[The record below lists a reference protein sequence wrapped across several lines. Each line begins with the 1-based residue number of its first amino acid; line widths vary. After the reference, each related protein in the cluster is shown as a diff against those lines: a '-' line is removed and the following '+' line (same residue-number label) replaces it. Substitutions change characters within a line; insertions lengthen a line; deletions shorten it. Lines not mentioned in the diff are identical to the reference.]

1 MPRAQVP
8 FFAMNAGEVSAAA
21 LNRVDLEKMRL
32 AAEDMINWMPSVLGP
47 MSLRPGLKYQS
58 ASLGDAKC
66 RLLPFIFNASTTSL
80 LEITASGLRV
90 RNSDTLVTYANN
102 GTNITNGT
110 FTGVSATYTRT
121 LTTVTITKTAHG
133 LANGTAVYCDFTSGG
148 AADGNY
154 TVANATANTF
164 DITTTAS
171 GTISTSNVTYYPY
184 WSNTSTTGASISFAS
199 DRLELNNTEYAYA
212 RARQA
217 VTVASGDQAVRHC
230 VKITVARGPIVFR
243 IGSSAGGTEIIGNQ
257 TLDEGQHFI
266 AFTPNTGTI
275 YIEVEAISTG
285 RSVKLV
291 DGIEIYRDA
300 DLQITT
306 PWAEADLNKIRY
318 AQSGSIVFIACAG
331 YQQYKIERRG
341 PNSWS
346 VAKYISS
353 AGPYLGYSAR
363 KEKIQPSGL
372 TGNITLTANQ
382 SYFSSDMVGSI
393 FQIAHPKQTVTIN
406 ITSADQYS
414 DYIRVTGVGTT
425 DRAWSLSISY
435 GSGASG
441 TLTLERAFG
450 TPDGWTTTNTYTTN
464 TSATIDDS
472 GTTFGSSSNN
482 LITYWRIS
490 AMPGAT
496 IAGII
501 TATLTYEGGRKV
513 GSARITGYTSATSV
527 SAEVVT
533 PLGDTTYTEDWKP
546 GAWSGAASWPS
557 AVTFY
562 DGRLWWAGL
571 DKVYGSVSDDYYN
584 YDPETEG
591 DAGPIVRSVATGP
604 VEGIAW
610 MMPLQRLI
618 VGTASSEVSIRSSS
632 FDEPLTPTAFTARNA
647 STMGSAPIQAM
658 PIDSSGVFV
667 QRNKTKIFEFI
678 YDVETNDYGARE
690 LTRLNQTICK
700 PGVVAI
706 AVQRQPD
713 TRIWFVKEDGAVAML
728 LYDRADSVVG
738 WARFVTD
745 GEIENVAIL
754 PTGEDDDVYFVVK
767 RTIGGVAKRYIEK
780 LASADELDVTG
791 VSYYVDSSIRFQS
804 VSPTQTVTGLTH
816 LAGKQV
822 VVFAPRLFCFEGA
835 SFETDAFQADS
846 TTGAEPRTTY
856 TVNGSGEITLDFAV
870 TDVVVGLPYT
880 AKYKSVKLAY
890 GSAAGTALTQKKRVD
905 HLGIVGLNTAPDGLR
920 IGRDYDN
927 MTKLSAIYKGK
938 QLDDYFIVEEW
949 DYDATAFPGKF
960 DTDSRICITAQSP
973 YPATIA
979 GLVINMQNNDRG

>member
-1 MPRAQVP
+1 
-8 FFAMNAGEVSAAA
+8 MNAGEVSQAA

-32 AAEDMINWMPSVLGP
+32 AAEDMINWTPSVLGP

-58 ASLGDAKC
+58 ATHGNAKC

-90 RNSDTLVTYANN
+90 RNGDTLVTYPNN
-102 GTNITNGT
+102 STTIANGT
-110 FTGVSATYTRT
+110 FTGVAATYTRT
-121 LTTVTITKTAHG
+121 LTTVTITSANHG
-133 LANGTAVYCDFTSGG
+133 LTNGAAVYCDFTTG
-148 AADGNY
+148 AAVDGNY
-154 TVANATANTF
+154 TVANATTNTF

-171 GTISTSNVTYYPY
+171 GTITTSNVTYYPS

-199 DRLELNNTEYAYA
+199 DNLRLNNTEYAYA

-217 VTVASGDQAVRHC
+217 VAISAGDQAVRHC
-230 VKITVARGPIVFR
+230 VRITVTRGPIVFR
-243 IGSSAGGTEIIGNQ
+243 VGSTAGGTEIISNQ

-275 YIEVEAISTG
+275 HIEVEAISTG
-285 RSVKLV
+285 RSVKIV
-291 DGIEIYRDA
+291 DGIEIFRNA
-300 DLQITT
+300 DLLIST
-306 PWAEADLNKIRY
+306 PWAEGDLNKIRY
-318 AQSGSIVFIACAG
+318 AQSGSVLFIACAG

-346 VAKYISS
+346 VAKYITT

-382 SYFSSDMVGSI
+382 PFFSSSMVGSI
-393 FQIAHPKQTVTIN
+393 FQFAHPKQTVSIN
-406 ITSADQYS
+406 ITGADQYS

-425 DRAWSLSISY
+425 DRAWSLNIVY
-435 GSGASG
+435 AAGASG
-441 TLTLERAFG
+441 TVTLQRAFG
-450 TPDGWTTTNTYTTN
+450 TPDGWTTINTAGYGPFTANASPTV
-464 TSATIDDS
+464 DDS
-472 GTTFGSSSNN
+472 STTFGSSSNN
-482 LITYWRIS
+482 LITYWRIA

-496 IAGII
+496 ISGII

-513 GSARITGYTSATSV
+513 GAARITGYTSPTV
-527 SAEVVT
+527 VDAEVVT
-533 PLGDTTYTEDWKP
+533 PLGDTTYTEDWKQ
-546 GAWSGAASWPS
+546 GAWSSSASWPS
-557 AVTFY
+557 AVTFH

-571 DKVYGSVSDDYYN
+571 DKVYGSVSDDFYN
-584 YDPETEG
+584 FDPETEG
-591 DAGPIVRSVATGP
+591 DSGPIVRSVATGP
-604 VEGIAW
+604 VEGINW

-647 STMGSAPIQAM
+647 STMGSAPIQAL

-667 QRNKTKIFEFI
+667 QRNGSKVFEFI
-678 YDVETNDYGARE
+678 YDVETNDYGSRE
-690 LTRLNQTICK
+690 LTRLNQEICK
-700 PGVVAI
+700 PGIIEI

-713 TRIWFVKEDGAVAML
+713 TRIWFIKSDGSVAML

-738 WARFVTD
+738 WCRFETD
-745 GEIENVAIL
+745 GQVENIAIL
-754 PTGEDDDVYFVVK
+754 PTGEDDAVYFVVK
-767 RTIGGVAKRYIEK
+767 RNIGGVDRRYVEK
-780 LASADELDVTG
+780 LASADELDVSG
-791 VSYYVDSSIRFQS
+791 VSFYVDSSIRFQS

-816 LAGKQV
+816 LIGKQV

-856 TVNGSGEITLDFAV
+856 TVNSSGEITLDFAV
-870 TDVVVGLPYT
+870 SDVVVGLPYQ

-920 IGRDYDN
+920 IGRDYEN
-927 MTKLSAIYKGK
+927 MTKLSAIHKGK

-979 GLVINMQNNDRG
+979 GLVISMQTNDRG